1 MDRIAEIKARLERE
15 LSPSH
20 IDIIDESHLHA
31 GHAGAASGAGHFN
44 VTVVSE
50 IFTGQPSIQRHR
62 MVYAAIGDLMQTEIH
77 ALSIQAQVP
86 DDILPDDQ
94 ASDNMASE
102 EP

>member
-1 MDRIAEIKARLERE
+1 MDRIAEIKIRLERE
-15 LSPSH
+15 LSPTH

-50 IFTGQPSIQRHR
+50 RFAGQSPIQRHR
-62 MVYAAIGDLMQTEIH
+62 LVYSALDDLMKSEIH
-77 ALSIQAQVP
+77 ALSINALVP
-86 DDILPDDQ
+86 DD
-94 ASDNMASE
+94 MAPE

>member
-15 LSPSH
+15 LSPTY

-31 GHAGAASGAGHFN
+31 GHAGAASGGGHFN
-44 VTVVSE
+44 VTVVSAM
-50 IFTGQPSIQRHR
+50 FTGQSPIQRHR
-62 MVYAAIGDLMQTEIH
+62 MVYAALGDLMQTEIH

-86 DDILPDDQ
+86 DDQ
-94 ASDNMASE
+94 APNNMSSE

>member
-1 MDRIAEIKARLERE
+1 MDRIAEIKIRLERE
-15 LSPSH
+15 LSPTH

-50 IFTGQPSIQRHR
+50 RFAGQSPIQRHR
-62 MVYAAIGDLMQTEIH
+62 LVYSALDDLMKSEIH
-77 ALSIQAQVP
+77 ALSINAQVP
-86 DDILPDDQ
+86 ND
-94 ASDNMASE
+94 MAPE

>member
-1 MDRIAEIKARLERE
+1 MDRIAEIKKRLEE
-15 LSPSH
+15 ALSPSH

-50 IFTGQPSIQRHR
+50 KFEGQSAIQRHR
-62 MVYAAIGDLMQTEIH
+62 MVYLAVNDLMPSEIH
-77 ALSIQAQVP
+77 ALSIKAQVP
-86 DDILPDDQ
+86 DDHAP
-94 ASDNMASE
+94 DNMSSE